1 MKRGR
6 LVGAI
11 LAVIA
16 LFGIHTQQVGRA
28 LGMDQ
33 TQYTPV
39 QQRVLDSMLIDAQRA
54 AKGALS
60 DREKRLLAGA
70 EGALSGCGFHPDGH
84 VLRDV

>member
-1 MKRGR
+1 
-6 LVGAI
+6 
-11 LAVIA
+11 
-16 LFGIHTQQVGRA
+16 
-28 LGMDQ
+28 MDQ

-70 EGALSGCGFHPDGH
+70 
-84 VLRDV
+84 